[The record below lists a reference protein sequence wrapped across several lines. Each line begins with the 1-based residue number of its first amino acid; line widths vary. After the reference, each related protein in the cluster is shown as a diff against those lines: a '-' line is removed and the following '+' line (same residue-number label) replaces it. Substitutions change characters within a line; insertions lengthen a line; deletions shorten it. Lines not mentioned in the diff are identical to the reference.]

1 MNSNSNLSS
10 NNNNNTIS
18 FDSESISTN
27 STLFLPDFNI
37 SNLKGLKIANL
48 NINSLLKYIDEIR
61 ILLSDNPFD
70 ILAIN
75 ETKIDSSILDAE
87 IHIVIIQLFVFI
99 VTDLGVVWL
108 YI

>member
-48 NINSLLKYIDEIR
+48 NINSLLKHIDEIR

-87 IHIVIIQLFVFI
+87 IHIDNYTI
-99 VTDLGVVWL
+99 VRFDRNRFGGGVAL
-108 YI
+108 